1 MNQPLN
7 TAALTVE
14 VTENNIRDILQQSTE
29 KPVLLDIWA
38 QWCEPCKAQ
47 LPILE
52 RLVDAYQGKFLL
64 AKLDAEA
71 QQMLA
76 QQLMSQLGVR
86 SIPTLIL
93 FHEGRPVEVL
103 TGLQTEEA
111 LKALLD
117 PLTMSPAER
126 IKLQIDELMA
136 QGQTEQALV
145 LVQQILQQEPE
156 NHPLQAIQV
165 NLLLELGRI
174 DEARQLIGALP
185 DDTQGIAQPRAK
197 LAFYEMV
204 AEAPSREVLESR
216 LAENAQDH
224 ESRYQLAIRLVIADD
239 NELALDNLLQIV
251 RGDRAFREDGARL
264 LMLKVFEQLGAG
276 HPLAKKYRVKLFS
289 LMH

>member
-7 TAALTVE
+7 IVE
-14 VTENNIRDILQQSTE
+14 VTESNIRDILQQSTE

-38 QWCEPCKAQ
+38 EWCEPCKAQ

-52 RLVDAYQGKFLL
+52 RMVNDYQGKFLL

-93 FHEGRPVEVL
+93 FHEGRPLEVL

-126 IKLQIDELMA
+126 VKLQIDELIA
-136 QGQTEQALV
+136 QGQTGQALE
-145 LVQQILQQEPE
+145 LTQNILQQEPE
-156 NHPLQAIQV
+156 NHPLQVIQV
-165 NLLLELGRI
+165 NLLLALGRI
-174 DEARQLIGALP
+174 DEARQLIAALP
-185 DDTQGIAQPRAK
+185 DDAPGIVQPKAK

-204 AEAPSREVLESR
+204 VEAPSHRALESC
-216 LAENAQDH
+216 LAENEQDH
-224 ESRYQLAIRLVIADD
+224 ESRYQLAVRQVIADD
-239 NELALDNLLQIV
+239 NEQALENLLKIV
-251 RGDRAFREDGARL
+251 RVDRTFREDGARL
-264 LMLKVFEQLGAG
+264 LMLKVFDQLGGG